1 MSLVSIIVPVY
12 NVEPYIETCI
22 QSLIRQTMGNIEVI
36 LVDDGSTDR
45 SGELCDQYAEA
56 DERIRVIHKQNG
68 GLSSAR
74 NAGIS
79 AAKGEYLLFVDSDDY
94 VSASLVEKTV
104 SCAESESG
112 RCGWSLTIRKSNLCS
127 GGKQTRTSRIACRA
141 GHPCRECSTASA
153 DHSICM

>member
-56 DERIRVIHKQNG
+56 TGSMHWKHRSVHRQRHWMSTGHRIRTKKRRRR
-68 GLSSAR
+68 AR
-74 NAGIS
+74 PAHRR
-79 AAKGEYLLFVDSDDY
+79 VM
-94 VSASLVEKTV
+94 
-104 SCAESESG
+104 
-112 RCGWSLTIRKSNLCS
+112 
-127 GGKQTRTSRIACRA
+127 RI
-141 GHPCRECSTASA
+141 
-153 DHSICM
+153 

>member
-56 DERIRVIHKQNG
+56 DERIRQMW
-68 GLSSAR
+68 L
-74 NAGIS
+74 
-79 AAKGEYLLFVDSDDY
+79 
-94 VSASLVEKTV
+94 
-104 SCAESESG
+104 
-112 RCGWSLTIRKSNLCS
+112 SLTIRKSNCAAEEN
-127 GGKQTRTSRIACRA
+127 KQEHLHCLPGRSSMQRVF
-141 GHPCRECSTASA
+141 
-153 DHSICM
+153 HSFC

>member
-74 NAGIS
+74 NAGILS
-79 AAKGEYLLFVDSDDY
+79 YIRDSGIHSRFMYFFMYLFYCPWTQSIKLFIFCLLH
-94 VSASLVEKTV
+94 SLSFPSSSRQE
-104 SCAESESG
+104 
-112 RCGWSLTIRKSNLCS
+112 LTIIPSQC
-127 GGKQTRTSRIACRA
+127 GM
-141 GHPCRECSTASA
+141 ASPTFF
-153 DHSICM
+153 SVMPPPR

>member
-79 AAKGEYLLFVDSDDY
+79 AAKGSICCLW
-94 VSASLVEKTV
+94 TV
-104 SCAESESG
+104 MIMCLQAWWKR
-112 RCGWSLTIRKSNLCS
+112 RCHVQNRIRQMWLSLTIRKSNCAAEEN
-127 GGKQTRTSRIACRA
+127 KQEHLHCLPGRSSMQRVF
-141 GHPCRECSTASA
+141 
-153 DHSICM
+153 HSFC

>member
-74 NAGIS
+74 NADWH
-79 AAKGEYLLFVDSDDY
+79 EEDLLFSGHDVFIK
-94 VSASLVEKTV
+94 VCSLRKDGTRAGIRIRQMVV
-104 SCAESESG
+104 
-112 RCGWSLTIRKSNLCS
+112 LTIRKSNCAAEETN
-127 GGKQTRTSRIACRA
+127 KNICIACRA

>member
-1 MSLVSIIVPVY
+1 
-12 NVEPYIETCI
+12 
-22 QSLIRQTMGNIEVI
+22 MGNIEVI
-36 LVDDGSTDR
+36 FVDDGSTDR

-94 VSASLVEKTV
+94 VSASLGGKDGVMCRT
-104 SCAESESG
+104 ESG
-112 RCGWSLTIRKSNLCS
+112 RCGCL
-127 GGKQTRTSRIACRA
+127 
-141 GHPCRECSTASA
+141 
-153 DHSICM
+153 

>member
-94 VSASLVEKTV
+94 VSASLWKR
-104 SCAESESG
+104 
-112 RCGWSLTIRKSNLCS
+112 RCHVQNRIRQMWLSLTIRKSNCAAEEN
-127 GGKQTRTSRIACRA
+127 KQEHLHCLPGRSSMQRVF
-141 GHPCRECSTASA
+141 
-153 DHSICM
+153 HSFC

>member
-45 SGELCDQYAEA
+45 SGELCDQYDEA

-68 GLSSAR
+68 GAEFRKKCR
-74 NAGIS
+74 NFGS
-79 AAKGEYLLFVDSDDY
+79 EGG
-94 VSASLVEKTV
+94 VSAV
-104 SCAESESG
+104 
-112 RCGWSLTIRKSNLCS
+112 CG
-127 GGKQTRTSRIACRA
+127 Q
-141 GHPCRECSTASA
+141 
-153 DHSICM
+153 

>member
-104 SCAESESG
+104 SCAEQNQM
-112 RCGWSLTIRKSNLCS
+112 WLSLTIRKSNCAAEEN
-127 GGKQTRTSRIACRA
+127 KQEHLHCLPGRSSMQRVF
-141 GHPCRECSTASA
+141 
-153 DHSICM
+153 HSFC